1 MPDKRLV
8 SLSSRD
14 IEKILRKNNFTLS
27 RARGSHLQFV
37 GYVKGIKRRVT
48 VIANQKSFAP
58 KTLESM
64 IIQSGLNEQEWID
77 SI

>member
-1 MPDKRLV
+1 MPDKRLIL
-8 SLSSRD
+8 LSSRE
-14 IEKILRKNNFTLS
+14 IEKILRKNNFSLS
-27 RARGSHLQFV
+27 RTKGSHLQFV

-58 KTLESM
+58 KTLVSM
-64 IIQSGLNEQEWID
+64 IMQSGLGEQKWID